1 MAGDPGVSAGFGSCL
16 TLFLWVVSLSSPEA
30 GLPRGQTSSYTR
42 RHDEPASAQ
51 NSVLSPA
58 GSGIGLS
65 RCEVAQLL
73 CFFFVLFWQNQLLAK
88 GLLFVEEKIKL
99 CEGKYEAALTEW
111 GPCDSAFDVWAA
123 EVLLS

>member
-1 MAGDPGVSAGFGSCL
+1 MPGLAL
-16 TLFLWVVSLSSPEA
+16 VSLF
-30 GLPRGQTSSYTR
+30 SY
-42 RHDEPASAQ
+42 
-51 NSVLSPA
+51 
-58 GSGIGLS
+58 GLS
-65 RCEVAQLL
+65 RCLLLKLAFQEDKHLLTLGGMTSLRVPRTLCSLPLEVELGCHAVKWPNS
-73 CFFFVLFWQNQLLAK
+73 CVFFFVLFWQNQLLAK